1 MLTIGYLIPFLVVKA
16 LPDYDSFLVTLIDK
30 GVFAQLP
37 KRYAFKDYKTGE
49 SGWAAV
55 FGIKGSRIIL
65 SQKSPQYV
73 RKILEFLLS
82 SLIKEGKIKFKRVAK
97 LANANFHKVAVAA
110 DDSEN
115 YSQRD
120 VVKLC
125 MPCFQDLKNYVS
137 EKVII
142 VKYSEDM
149 EEYIINSLSPAP
161 MEHITKVILLKDTD
175 EAIVYVEDKYAGY
188 FFGPKGQNVST
199 ASKLTGYKINIQ
211 PV

>member
-1 MLTIGYLIPFLVVKA
+1 MLNIGYLVPFIVVKA
-16 LPDYDSFLVTLIDK
+16 LPDYDSYLATLIDK

-37 KRYAFKDYKTGE
+37 RRYAFKDYKTGE
-49 SGWAAV
+49 TGWAAV
-55 FGIKGSRIIL
+55 FGIKGARIIL
-65 SQKSPQYV
+65 SQKSPQYI

-82 SLIKEGKIKFKRVAK
+82 SLIKEGRIKFKRVAK
-97 LANANFHKVAVAA
+97 LANANFHKVAVAVDA
-110 DDSEN
+110 PDS

-125 MPCFQDLKNYVS
+125 MPCFEDLRNYVS

-142 VKYSEDM
+142 VKYSEDI

-161 MEHITKVILLKDTD
+161 PEHVSKVILFKDTD
-175 EAIVYVEDKYAGY
+175 EAMVYVEREYAGY
-188 FFGPKGQNVST
+188 FLGPKGQNVST
-199 ASKLTGYKINIQ
+199 ASKLTGFRINIR